1 MLIAAKSMCEVD
13 RLKSLLHKEFDMK
26 DLGIAKKI
34 LGMEIH
40 RYRESRKQW
49 LSQKNYIR
57 KVFEK
62 FNMQD
67 AKPVSTPLAN
77 HFKLSRSQLL
87 NNEKEIEGMS
97 EVPCASAARF

>member
-1 MLIAAKSMCEVD
+1 MLIAAKSTCEVD

-40 RYRESRKQW
+40 RYRESRKQ
-49 LSQKNYIR
+49 LSQKKYIR

-77 HFKLSRSQLL
+77 HFKLSGSQLL